1 MNAAVL
7 DVLPRP
13 ASARLLGWKMLG
25 VDAETGE
32 VSIGFDGKS
41 EFCNPVGF
49 VQGGMLIA
57 MMDDSMG
64 PATFIHSGGTK
75 MISSIDIHAHFLR
88 PVPVGEIVVK
98 ARVVRMGRQV
108 AFMEAELFDA
118 AGRLCARASSSAN
131 VADYAPPPSKATA
144 AGG

>member
-1 MNAAVL
+1 MDAAVL
-7 DVLPRP
+7 DAMPQP
-13 ASARLLGWKMLG
+13 ASAKLLGWKMLG

-32 VSIGFDGKS
+32 VTIGFDGKR

-64 PATFIHSGGTK
+64 PATFIHSGGKK

-88 PVPVGEIVVK
+88 PVSVGQIVVK

-118 AGRLCARASSSAN
+118 AGKLCARATSSAN
-131 VADYAPPPSKATA
+131 VADYVPPERA
-144 AGG
+144 AANG